1 MIAQFCV
8 NFTLV
13 QRIEVINII
22 TNLQVKEIFIEDVSI
37 TTFKAWGYKEDKDQ
51 NNAILRN

>member
-1 MIAQFCV
+1 MIARFCV

-37 TTFKAWGYKEDKDQ
+37 TTFKAWGYKEDEDQ